1 MTECDLQPV
10 CCWGQS
16 FKTCSPSGQAFASAC
31 NLCVESESQS
41 SKQCTR
47 AQTCAM
53 NRSMQA
59 GKRRKLLL
67 ILSTTC
73 KMYNSQPFIPEVMV
87 SSDSESEA
95 VKGGHSCE
103 MRLRYPQSQL
113 PPQLPGVNTASGMP
127 QQMPL
132 EALLQEQA
140 CNPSG

>member
-1 MTECDLQPV
+1 MTCNQCVVGDRH
-10 CCWGQS
+10 S
-16 FKTCSPSGQAFASAC
+16 KTLVHQDKHLSLHAT
-31 NLCVESESQS
+31 CVLNQRAKAKA
-41 SKQCTR
+41 KQCTR

-73 KMYNSQPFIPEVMV
+73 KMCNSQPFIPEVMV

-113 PPQLPGVNTASGMP
+113 PPQPPGVNTASGMP
-127 QQMPL
+127 QQMPS

-140 CNPSG
+140 CNLSG